1 MADCLTD
8 DSAVCLEERLVVYS
22 EDCLVEQCLD
32 DLAVCSEERLVVY
45 SGDCLVEQA
54 EESTVERLGVPA

>member
-1 MADCLTD
+1 
-8 DSAVCLEERLVVYS
+8 VVYS
-22 EDCLVEQCLD
+22 GDCLVEQCLD
-32 DLAVCSEERLVVY
+32 DLAVCLEERLVVY

>member
-1 MADCLTD
+1 MADCLAEKCLTD

-22 EDCLVEQCLD
+22 V
-32 DLAVCSEERLVVY
+32 
-45 SGDCLVEQA
+45 DCLVEQA

>member
-1 MADCLTD
+1 VEQCLD

-22 EDCLVEQCLD
+22 EDCLAEKCLTD
-32 DLAVCSEERLVVY
+32 DSAVCLEERLVVY
-45 SGDCLVEQA
+45 SGDCLMEQA